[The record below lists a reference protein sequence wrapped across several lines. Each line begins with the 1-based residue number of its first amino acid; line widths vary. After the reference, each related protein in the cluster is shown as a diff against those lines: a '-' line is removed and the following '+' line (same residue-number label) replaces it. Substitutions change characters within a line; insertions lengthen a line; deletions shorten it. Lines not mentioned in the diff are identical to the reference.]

1 MNRKQRR
8 KYLFDFAKEKIGYK
22 NKFYKMI
29 YFVETD
35 DMDRILR
42 TIDNNKS
49 MKQKLYKILFPQ
61 HINEMCNEK
70 LVFNKDIK
78 IDSLR
83 QYYVYIFKKNITKI
97 EKYLTYK
104 LEFEKYF
111 FQGKYID
118 AMDFLNRIESEIGL
132 SVWGISK
139 KMFLFEKLDSLEK
152 HKKYLNEIQVQANDD
167 ILLNTLFELES
178 YFAESNTS
186 YLSFKKV
193 LDSYNEILKDND
205 IVRKYLDFKFNIERK
220 FDMEEIKIA
229 FMFDSQI
236 SIIDMYESFVISE
249 QMRFVE
255 GMEMDE
261 NELIVQDF
269 RLENILQIVNK
280 KVVREDKIEYYYLL
294 ESYTCGNYKKCIED
308 CNKYLKQKPQD
319 FQCILLMIK
328 SYILLNETPSFE
340 EGLYLWVYNM
350 YLLNE
355 YGDDS
360 IQKLF
365 SYIKVVR
372 GTSWEYK
379 IIGFIARKTSMHGS
393 KRLSLM
399 SAISDMSISPNLV
412 NYDCIKNKVDFLSI
426 FKQVCPITYQLFL
439 FRYGIG
445 ETTSLEKISDKNR
458 KLIFE
463 TDRFI
468 QENEYEKALITLDK
482 IDKDKNYFL
491 ERVMRR
497 QMVIYRK
504 TKDYLSLV
512 QCITNAILKNEN
524 IQKRIDIE
532 KVNEDIIK
540 NLTKEIKKDISY
552 VVFVYLSAPSDYKH
566 QRIAYSNYMDFNNY
580 QSIKE
585 IVDREEKGA
594 VLISFL
600 DKICIQHLIKRDI
613 ILNPDG
619 NKANEIRIEILQTLI
634 ELDVENKKKYF
645 SEIIEITKDRSIKD
659 RIKQIN
665 QSRIFVDTENIK
677 KDNELTLREDFNRY
691 LGIKDF
697 DEELEAYDIRSE
709 DHIRDLKKIV
719 DDMNEKIRNNAV
731 YSQKI
736 VVLKGIIT
744 IITEEFLFNEKYGLN
759 TFLSSRIR
767 HGYCKNQL
775 TTIFQDFNLLSKKSR
790 NNSDEYLINEYWD
803 RKLPENSIG
812 SKKIKDSLS
821 LFTLNIELKVDEI
834 KKDWLNI
841 KYKEDNNALLDYT
854 SVVDRLLVIDI
865 DNIIDFNTFYNVVI
879 NFLWEYTLTHFR
891 ALKKKIQEELLNY
904 FKEELNNLSNTITSI
919 KEEDVESDVKT
930 ILSSINLCKSQIGGK
945 ILEFS
950 NVFEKKDV
958 TYVDFTM
965 SDLVDTCLEITAKL
979 NGEVSN
985 VDLNK
990 NIFDSNCYK
999 GENFPYF
1006 VDILNIMINNALEHS
1021 GISNYSKLSLDIDIK
1036 KIEDMT
1042 ILCELKKE
1050 FEKKRIKVDNLDF
1063 LEMSVSNTLGQNID
1077 IEKLDEK
1084 ISTIFKNTQN
1094 YEAVKKYSQSEGG
1107 TGLYKLYKTIQ
1118 YNIDTPYTII
1128 YNIEKNK
1135 FCISIVF
1142 GIMNIIA

>member
-1 MNRKQRR
+1 MNRQQRR
-8 KYLFDFAKEKIGYK
+8 KYLFDFAKQKIDYK
-22 NKFYKMI
+22 NKFYKI
-29 YFVETD
+29 IFFLETND
-35 DMDRILR
+35 ISRILR
-42 TIDNNKS
+42 TIDNNKA
-49 MKQKLYKILFPQ
+49 MKQKLDKILFPQ
-61 HINEMCNEK
+61 HINEMCSEK
-70 LVFNKDIK
+70 LVLNIDIE

-97 EKYLTYK
+97 EKYLKYK
-104 LEFEKYF
+104 SEFEKYL
-111 FQGKYID
+111 FQGKYAD

-152 HKKYLNEIQVQANDD
+152 HKKYLNEIQVQAKDN

-186 YLSFKKV
+186 FLSFKKR
-193 LDSYNEILKDND
+193 LDSYNEILQDND
-205 IVRKYLDFKFNIERK
+205 IIRKYLDFKFNIERK
-220 FDMEEIKIA
+220 FDIEEIKIA
-229 FMFDSQI
+229 FMLDSQF

-255 GMEMDE
+255 GKPDE
-261 NELIVQDF
+261 NELMVQDF
-269 RLENILQIVNK
+269 RLENISQIVNK
-280 KVVREDKIEYYYLL
+280 KAVGQDKIEYYSLL
-294 ESYTCGNYKKCIED
+294 ELYTTGKYKNCIKE
-308 CNKYLKQKPQD
+308 CEKYLKQKPQD

-328 SYILLNETPSFE
+328 SYILLNESPRFE
-340 EGLYLWVYNM
+340 DGLYLWMYNI

-355 YGDDS
+355 QEDDS
-360 IQKLF
+360 IQKLL

-379 IIGFIARKTSMHGS
+379 IIGFIARKTSMHSS

-399 SAISDMSISPNLV
+399 SAINDMSISPNLV
-412 NYDCIKNKVDFLSI
+412 NFDCIKNKADFLKI
-426 FKQVCPITYQLFL
+426 FEQVCPITYQLFL
-439 FRYGIG
+439 FKYGMG
-445 ETTSLEKISDKNR
+445 KTTSLEELSDENR
-458 KLIFE
+458 KLLFK
-463 TDRFI
+463 TDRLI
-468 QENEYEKALITLDK
+468 QKREYKKGLITLDK
-482 IDKDKNYFL
+482 IYKDKNYFL

-504 TKDYLSLV
+504 TKNYLSV
-512 QCITNAILKNEN
+512 VRCITNAILKNAN
-524 IQKRIDIE
+524 IQKRIDIQR
-532 KVNEDIIK
+532 VNEDITR
-540 NLTKEIKKDISY
+540 NLTREIKRDISY
-552 VVFVYLSAPSDYKH
+552 VVFVYLSAPSDYKQ
-566 QRIAYSNYMDFNNY
+566 QRIAYSNYMDYNNY

-600 DKICIQHLIKRDI
+600 DKVCIQRLIKRDI

-619 NKANEIRIEILQTLI
+619 NKADEIRIEILQNLI
-634 ELDVENKKKYF
+634 ELDIENKKKYF
-645 SEIIEITKDRSIKD
+645 SEIISITKDRSIKD

-677 KDNELTLREDFNRY
+677 KDNEITLREDFNRY

-697 DEELEAYDIRSE
+697 DEELKAYDIYS
-709 DHIRDLKKIV
+709 DDYISDLKKIV
-719 DDMNEKIRNNAV
+719 DDMNEKIRNNAI

-736 VVLKGIIT
+736 VILKGIIT
-744 IITEEFLFNEKYGLN
+744 TITEEFLFNEKYGLN

-790 NNSDEYLINEYWD
+790 NDSDEYLINEYWD
-803 RKLPENSIG
+803 QKLPKNSIG
-812 SKKIKDSLS
+812 GKEIKDSLS
-821 LFTLNIELKVDEI
+821 SFTLNIERKVDEI

-841 KYKEDNNALLDYT
+841 RYKEENNALLDYT
-854 SVVDRLLVIDI
+854 ICVDQLLVIDK
-865 DNIIDFNTFYNVVI
+865 DNIIDFNTFYDQVI
-879 NFLWEYTLTHFR
+879 YYLWEYTLTHFR
-891 ALKKKIQEELLNY
+891 VLKKKIQEELLNY
-904 FKEELNNLSNTITSI
+904 FKNELNALSNAITSI
-919 KEEDVESDVKT
+919 KEEDVKSDVKT
-930 ILSSINLCKSQIGGK
+930 ILSNINLCKSQIGGK

-965 SDLVDTCLEITAKL
+965 SDLVDTCLEIITKL
-979 NGEVSN
+979 NGEVAN

-990 NIFDSNCYK
+990 NICDSNYYK

-1021 GISNYSKLSLDIDIK
+1021 RISNYSELSLDIDIK
-1036 KIEDMT
+1036 KIEDKT
-1042 ILCELKKE
+1042 ILCKLKKE
-1050 FEKKRIKVDNLDF
+1050 FEKKKIKVDNLDF
-1063 LEMSVSNTLGQNID
+1063 LEMSVSNTLGEDID
-1077 IEKLDEK
+1077 NEELKEK
-1084 ISTIFKNTQN
+1084 ISRIFKKAQN
-1094 YEAVKKYSQSEGG
+1094 YETVKKYSQSEGG

-1118 YNIDTPYTII
+1118 YNINTAYTII
-1128 YNIEKNK
+1128 YKIEENK

-1142 GIMNIIA
+1142 GIMNIKA

>member
-1 MNRKQRR
+1 MNRQQRR
-8 KYLFDFAKEKIGYK
+8 NYLFDFAKQKIDYK
-22 NKFYKMI
+22 NKFYKI
-29 YFVETD
+29 IFFLETD
-35 DMDRILR
+35 DISRILR
-42 TIDNNKS
+42 TIDNNKA
-49 MKQKLYKILFPQ
+49 MKQKLDKILFPQ
-61 HINEMCNEK
+61 HINEMCSEK
-70 LVFNKDIK
+70 LVLNIDIE

-97 EKYLTYK
+97 EKYLKYK
-104 LEFEKYF
+104 SEFEKYF
-111 FQGKYID
+111 FQGKYAD

-152 HKKYLNEIQVQANDD
+152 HKKYLNEIQIQANDN

-186 YLSFKKV
+186 YLSFKKG

-205 IVRKYLDFKFNIERK
+205 IIRKYLDFKFNIERK
-220 FDMEEIKIA
+220 FDTEEIKIT

-261 NELIVQDF
+261 NELMVQDF
-269 RLENILQIVNK
+269 RLENISQIVHK
-280 KVVREDKIEYYYLL
+280 KVMVEDKIEYYSLL
-294 ESYTCGNYKKCIED
+294 ESYTSGNYKKCIKD
-308 CNKYLKQKPQD
+308 CNKYLEQKPQD

-355 YGDDS
+355 YEDDS

-379 IIGFIARKTSMHGS
+379 IIGFIARKTSMHSS

-399 SAISDMSISPNLV
+399 SAISDISISPNLV
-412 NYDCIKNKVDFLSI
+412 NYDCIKNKTDFLSI

-439 FRYGIG
+439 FKYGIG
-445 ETTSLEKISDKNR
+445 KTTSLEKISDKNR
-458 KLIFE
+458 KLIIE
-463 TDRFI
+463 SDRFI
-468 QENEYEKALITLDK
+468 QDHQHEKALITLDK

-504 TKDYLSLV
+504 TKNYLSVV

-524 IQKRIDIE
+524 IQKRIDIQ
-532 KVNEDIIK
+532 KVNEDIIQ
-540 NLTKEIKKDISY
+540 NLTREIKKDISY

-585 IVDREEKGA
+585 IVDREEKGS

-600 DKICIQHLIKRDI
+600 DKVCIQHLIKRDI
-613 ILNPDG
+613 ILNPNG

-677 KDNELTLREDFNRY
+677 KDNEITLREDFNRY
-691 LGIKDF
+691 SGIKDF
-697 DEELEAYDIRSE
+697 NEELEAYDIHSE
-709 DHIRDLKKIV
+709 DYISDLKKIV
-719 DDMNEKIRNNAV
+719 DDMNEKIRNNAI
-731 YSQKI
+731 YSQKM

-744 IITEEFLFNEKYGLN
+744 TITEEFLFNEKYGLN

-803 RKLPENSIG
+803 RELPENSIG
-812 SKKIKDSLS
+812 STKIKDSLS
-821 LFTLNIELKVDEI
+821 LFTLNIERKVDEI

-841 KYKEDNNALLDYT
+841 RYKEDNNALLDYT
-854 SVVDRLLVIDI
+854 LAVDQLLVIDK
-865 DNIIDFNTFYNVVI
+865 DNIIDFNTFYNQVI

-891 ALKKKIQEELLNY
+891 VLKKKIQEDLLNY
-904 FKEELNNLSNTITSI
+904 FKDELNNLSNAITSI
-919 KEEDVESDVKT
+919 KEEDVKFAVKT
-930 ILSSINLCKSQIGGK
+930 ILSNINLCKSQIGGK

-965 SDLVDTCLEITAKL
+965 SDLVDTCLEIITKL
-979 NGEVSN
+979 NGEVAN
-985 VDLNK
+985 VNLNK
-990 NIFDSNCYK
+990 NIFDLNRYN

-1021 GISNYSKLSLDIDIK
+1021 GISNYSELSLDIDIK

-1050 FEKKRIKVDNLDF
+1050 FEKKRIKVQKLDF

-1077 IEKLDEK
+1077 IEKLEEK

-1118 YNIDTPYTII
+1118 YNINTPYTIM

-1142 GIMNIIA
+1142 GIMNIMA